1 MISSM
6 LFGVTACG
14 KKDTYNMLQESTEI
28 ELEYAVPDY
37 DSNTEESKVELLP
50 WLQLSSLETHPEL
63 RTAFE
68 ELIGVTTEENGTKS
82 GIVYTDENGD
92 RNQNNTLFNALGN
105 TSFTINCIR
114 DAEQI
119 KKLEEIAN
127 NEYTDIEEN
136 QGVSAVINAYFEL
149 LPDQEEKQ
157 FDGDVPLS
165 RAQAMTLIMRAMT
178 QVNEAQAPETDSDFT
193 AKVGETQ
200 YTNFAA
206 PMDEYAYVNTST
218 GLNEETFTSAMS
230 RGEYIYLLANY
241 YSQDY
246 QAYMDNNGFKNNTY
260 LEDVAISTV
269 SDAGDISFS
278 DAISDPGKGV
288 PSDMYKAFEIATN
301 MELISESDL
310 EDWDA
315 AITKGEAVRL
325 FTTMSFMYYHVAGD
339 GSLMDE
345 IAENII
351 YPDVNPEDVDPKAT
365 NIDGDIA
372 FALGKQEFNEVTEEY
387 GGYEPWTG
395 YAQSQGADGTIG
407 WCWVYDTGKG
417 AGSEESYAVYMKEGS
432 PRYGEVFHVGDYLPD
447 GSLFTGA
454 NHQEY
459 RMAENRILL
468 RMYENGELGG
478 TIVTEDENGMLHII
492 VE

>member
-1 MISSM
+1 
-6 LFGVTACG
+6 
-14 KKDTYNMLQESTEI
+14 
-28 ELEYAVPDY
+28 
-37 DSNTEESKVELLP
+37 
-50 WLQLSSLETHPEL
+50 
-63 RTAFE
+63 
-68 ELIGVTTEENGTKS
+68 
-82 GIVYTDENGD
+82 
-92 RNQNNTLFNALGN
+92 
-105 TSFTINCIR
+105 
-114 DAEQI
+114 
-119 KKLEEIAN
+119 
-127 NEYTDIEEN
+127 
-136 QGVSAVINAYFEL
+136 
-149 LPDQEEKQ
+149 
-157 FDGDVPLS
+157 
-165 RAQAMTLIMRAMT
+165 MT
-178 QVNEAQAPETDSDFT
+178 QVNEAQAPDEDADFT
-193 AKVGETQ
+193 AKVGKTQ

-218 GLNEETFTSAMS
+218 GLNAETFTSAMS

-241 YSQDY
+241 YSKDY
-246 QAYMDNNGFKNNTY
+246 QAYMDNNGFKNNIY
-260 LEDVAISTV
+260 LKDIVISTV

-288 PSDMYKAFEIATN
+288 PSDMYKAFEIAKN
-301 MELISESDL
+301 MELISESEL

-325 FTTMSFMYYHVAGD
+325 FTTMSFMYYLAAGD
-339 GSLMDE
+339 CSLADE
-345 IAENII
+345 IAKNII

-365 NIDGDIA
+365 DIDGDIA
-372 FALGKQEFNEVTEEY
+372 FALGKQEYNEVTEAY

-459 RMAENRILL
+459 RMAENRTLL
-468 RMYENGELGG
+468 RKYENGELGG